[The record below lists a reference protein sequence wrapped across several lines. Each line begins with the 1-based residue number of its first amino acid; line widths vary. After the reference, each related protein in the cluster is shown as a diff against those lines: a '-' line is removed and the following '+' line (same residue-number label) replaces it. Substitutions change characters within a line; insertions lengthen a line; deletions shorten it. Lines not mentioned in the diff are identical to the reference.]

1 MENQVN
7 NQAAPSVYD
16 YRQYDRIWRRVS
28 PELDPYPEIRA
39 EADRTHQ
46 AVPANQTAQATQAT
60 TPAPAA
66 GAPAGGLESLPG
78 ADGNPCCMGTQAR
91 VSLEVLE
98 GFIEEESADRRHY
111 LTLARR
117 VRSQQ
122 AAALLRTFAEEKREA
137 VQKLRASYFLITG
150 ERYVPAVMVE
160 QLRCQPLADALR
172 EVYHQEACGGYN
184 YERSAEET
192 MDQCLTKLFEELSKA
207 SFRRAEQVLELLGK
221 LIR

>member
-39 EADRTHQ
+39 EADRTPQTVPVHQ
-46 AVPANQTAQATQAT
+46 TTQAT

-91 VSLEVLE
+91 VSLEVLA

-122 AAALLRTFAEEKREA
+122 ATALLRSFAGEKQEA

-160 QLRCQPLADALR
+160 QFRCQPLADALR

-192 MDQCLTKLFEELSKA
+192 MDQCLTKLFEEQSRA

>member
-16 YRQYDRIWRRVS
+16 YRQYDRVWRRVS

-39 EADRTHQ
+39 EADRTPQ
-46 AVPANQTAQATQAT
+46 TVPANQTTQAT

-91 VSLEVLE
+91 VSLEVLA

-122 AAALLRTFAEEKREA
+122 AAALLRSFAGEKQES

-160 QLRCQPLADALR
+160 QFHCQPLADALR

-192 MDQCLTKLFEELSKA
+192 MDQCLTKLFEEQSRA

>member
-39 EADRTHQ
+39 EADRTPQ
-46 AVPANQTAQATQAT
+46 TVPAHQTTQAT

-91 VSLEVLE
+91 VSLEVLA

-122 AAALLRTFAEEKREA
+122 AAALLRSFAGEKQEA

-192 MDQCLTKLFEELSKA
+192 MDQCLTKLFEEQSRA